1 MRYGRPLNYL
11 FFFLLICLCSSCA
24 KDAST
29 DPKIPTDKIAIEIT
43 NTSAEETFAQ
53 IQFQYQADSLTRVS
67 EIGICWSEQKGPTI
81 GNKKAVITIPGSG
94 DYSLK
99 MTALKPNTR
108 YYVRAYALKED
119 QRTVFSKEVTVTTK
133 GDTIVPPVPAEEYY
147 IDFLLN
153 GVPKKIT
160 SDTIQPYIYYDRVES
175 ALGLFGLNGIAIFP
189 KSGMFKSEAEFL
201 SLLNQKLPLI
211 NETQAI
217 PAAAPAAAEIYYI
230 SNYWELEITSTQYTT
245 SNTYPDHYFMI
256 TGMTFL
262 EKDQDDPLGTFYT
275 YDIQG
280 EFNGNG
286 RSWASTVDQRMENGR
301 FSMKISFIVK

>member
-1 MRYGRPLNYL
+1 MRYGRPLNFL
-11 FFFLLICLCSSCA
+11 FFFFLICLCSSCA

-29 DPKIPTDKIAIEIT
+29 DPTIPTDKITIAIT
-43 NTSAEETFAQ
+43 NTSPEETFAE
-53 IQFQYQADSLTRVS
+53 IQFHYQADSLTPVR
-67 EIGICWSEQKGPTI
+67 EIGICWSEQKAPTI
-81 GNKKAVITIPGSG
+81 DNKKAVISNPVSG
-94 DYSLK
+94 EYSVK

-108 YYVRAYALKED
+108 YYVRAYAFKQD
-119 QRTVFSKEVTVTTK
+119 QRIVFSKEVTVITK
-133 GDTIVPPVPAEEYY
+133 GDTTIPPVPAQDYY
-147 IDFLLN
+147 IDFFLN
-153 GVPKKIT
+153 GVPKKII

-189 KSGMFKSEAEFL
+189 KSGTFKSEAEFL

-217 PAAAPAAAEIYYI
+217 PVAAPAAAEIYYI

-245 SNTYPDHYFMI
+245 GNTYPDHYFMI

-262 EKDQDDPLGTFYT
+262 EKDQDDPSGTVYT

-286 RSWASTVDQRMENGR
+286 RSWTSTVDQRMENGR
-301 FSMKISFIVK
+301 FSMKISFIVE